1 MYNHL
6 ILNTYDCWWKDKS
19 WNFDISILFPMD
31 NFSSRWADTYVLALQ
46 CCNSENKGG
55 PTPVSVTNWVLC
67 FFKKISNFLKNAL
80 MSVHNSIFQKCLNVD
95 KGSRIPSY
103 SYQITVRR
111 NNSSNQYK
119 TMSAFLNILTEVIKM
134 FFEGEWDKH

>member
-46 CCNSENKGG
+46 CCNSETKGG
-55 PTPVSVTNWVLC
+55 PTPVSVTDWVLC
-67 FFKKISNFLKNAL
+67 FFKKISNF
-80 MSVHNSIFQKCLNVD
+80 
-95 KGSRIPSY
+95 
-103 SYQITVRR
+103 
-111 NNSSNQYK
+111 
-119 TMSAFLNILTEVIKM
+119 
-134 FFEGEWDKH
+134 